1 MRDTDRIFGRTTILV
16 GEKNGKYPD
25 GNSLLI
31 RGRDAV
37 AILDPSLS
45 AGRRAAELGAI
56 DLVALSH
63 VHEDHVAGLWR
74 FPEARALAPRH
85 DLLGLHSLDGLLTM
99 YGYDALPGV
108 REAVAQWAVEQFH
121 YQARPDAEPYDDGA
135 VLDLGGTTI
144 RAIHLPGHTR
154 GHSAWLIEP
163 EAVLFL
169 GDIDLSGFGPYY
181 GDAWSDLTAFEASLA
196 RVRELPARVWVSF
209 HHAGVIE
216 ERGAFLAKLER
227 FAGRINE
234 REAALLAYLGEPRT
248 LAELVAHR
256 FLYPPHAQ
264 WPYVDAAETRT
275 IEQHLARLAAAG
287 RIERRAPTT
296 WVRG

>member
-1 MRDTDRIFGRTTILV
+1 VTDTDRTFGRTTVLV
-16 GEKNGKYPD
+16 GEKTGKYPD

-31 RGRDAV
+31 RGRAATAV
-37 AILDPSLS
+37 IDPSLS
-45 AGRRAAELGAI
+45 AGRRAVELGAV

-74 FPEARALAPRH
+74 FASARALAPRD
-85 DLLGLHSLDGLLTM
+85 DLLGLQSLEGLLTM
-99 YGYDALPGV
+99 YGYERLPGV
-108 REAVAQWAVEQFH
+108 REAVARWAVEQFH
-121 YQARPDAEPYDDGA
+121 YQPRPDAEPYDDGT

-154 GHSAWLIEP
+154 GHSALLVEP
-163 EAVLFL
+163 EDVLFL
-169 GDIDLSGFGPYY
+169 GDIDLTGFGPYY
-181 GDAWSDLTAFEASLA
+181 GDAWSDLEAFESSLTC
-196 RVRELPARVWVSF
+196 VRELPARVWVSF

-216 ERGAFLAKLER
+216 ERATFLTKLER
-227 FAGRINE
+227 FGGRIAE
-234 REAALLAYLGEPRT
+234 REAALLAYLEEPRT

-275 IEQHLARLAAAG
+275 IEQHLGRLVTANRVEPCG
-287 RIERRAPTT
+287 PST
-296 WVRG
+296 WVRR